1 VSDLGYLVEVVVA
14 FGLVIFLHELGHFL
28 AAKWCGVH
36 VRKFAIGFGP
46 PILKWQPGE
55 TQYSLRPIPLGGFV
69 DLAGEHPDTDEEDD
83 PRALW
88 RRPAW
93 QRAVVFSAGV
103 GMNAVLALLLFTIAP
118 IVGMQVPAPV
128 VGSVVE
134 DSPADRAG
142 LRPGDRILRL
152 GGEPVQSFNDVQFE
166 VALSS
171 PGTAFSLL
179 VERPAEDG
187 NGTERV
193 PVTVTSRKE
202 EGDIVPVI
210 GIERQAEPVIV
221 HIDARSV
228 PAQAGLEEGDR
239 ILAVG
244 GQPVHTGHEL
254 REALEAVP
262 AGPLTLTV
270 ERQGE
275 KRDLRVVPSDLFV
288 YEIGMM
294 PPVLV
299 RSVTAESPAQEAG
312 IQAGDRIVAVGDHRW
327 PTVDTLV
334 ETIEAT
340 SEGKP
345 LPLTLRRET
354 GGFLFFKGQVEQVDV
369 TAHPRLMEAK
379 QKPMLGIRLGLATG
393 DPVQVGHVEPGGPAE
408 KAGLRSGD
416 IILEV
421 QPPPAKPDGDT
432 PDWEGVGDWSDLLE
446 RLHNAEDKAVGLR
459 FRRGQETLTATLAP
473 VAVPQERLTLA
484 GAPLR
489 PMYVPLPRI
498 GNPLTAAKRGIN
510 QTLVWFTRAYGN
522 LVQILRGEVGREA
535 LGGPVAIVQISYQL
549 ASYGVGTF
557 MNFWGMISVFLAVIN
572 FLPLPPFDGG
582 HVVFVLIDKLKG
594 SPVSMKVRTWIW
606 GAGWAGLLALFVLIT
621 WQDIDRLW

>member
-1 VSDLGYLVEVVVA
+1 MA
-14 FGLVIFLHELGHFL
+14 
-28 AAKWCGVH
+28 
-36 VRKFAIGFGP
+36 
-46 PILKWQPGE
+46 
-55 TQYSLRPIPLGGFV
+55 
-69 DLAGEHPDTDEEDD
+69 
-83 PRALW
+83 
-88 RRPAW
+88 PA
-93 QRAVVFSAGV
+93 
-103 GMNAVLALLLFTIAP
+103 
-118 IVGMQVPAPV
+118 

-152 GGEPVQSFNDVQFE
+152 GGKPVQSFSDVQFE

-202 EGDIVPVI
+202 EGDIVPLI
-210 GIERQAEPVIV
+210 GIEPQAEPVIAR
-221 HIDARSV
+221 IEARSV
-228 PAQAGLEEGDR
+228 PAQAGLEKGDR
-239 ILAVG
+239 ILAVEG
-244 GQPVHTGHEL
+244 TPVATGREL
-254 REALEAVP
+254 REALEGVP
-262 AGPLTLTV
+262 VGPLTLTV

-275 KRDLRVVPSDLFV
+275 KRDLRVAPSDLFV
-288 YEIGMM
+288 YDIGMK

-299 RSVTAESPAQEAG
+299 RSVTDDSPAQEAG
-312 IQAGDRIVAVGDHRW
+312 IQTGDRVVAVGDHRW

-334 ETIEAT
+334 ETTEAT
-340 SEGKP
+340 GEGKP
-345 LPLTLRRET
+345 LRLSLRRET
-354 GGFLFFKGQVEQVDV
+354 GGFLFFEGQVEQVDV
-369 TAHPRLMEAK
+369 TARPRLMEAK
-379 QKPMLGIRLGLATG
+379 QKPMLGIALGFATG
-393 DPVQVGHVEPGGPAE
+393 DPVQIGHVEPGGPAE

-416 IILEV
+416 VILEV
-421 QPPPAKPDGDT
+421 QPPPAKPGGDT
-432 PDWEGVGDWSDLLE
+432 PDWEPVGDWIDLLE
-446 RLHNAEDKAVGLR
+446 LLHNAEDKAVGLR
-459 FRRGQETLTATLAP
+459 FRRGQETLTATLRP
-473 VAVPQERLTLA
+473 EAVPQERLTLA

-522 LVQILRGEVGREA
+522 LVQILRGDVGREA
-535 LGGPVAIVQISYQL
+535 LGGPVAIVQISYRL
-549 ASYGVGTF
+549 ASYG
-557 MNFWGMISVFLAVIN
+557 ISVFLAVIN